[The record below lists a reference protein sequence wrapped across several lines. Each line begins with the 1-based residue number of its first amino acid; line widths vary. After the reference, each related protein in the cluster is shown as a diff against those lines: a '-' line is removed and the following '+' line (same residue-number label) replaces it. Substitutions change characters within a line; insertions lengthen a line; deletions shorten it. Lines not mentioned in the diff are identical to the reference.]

1 MRSSICTDP
10 LGTGVAKRCVG
21 KAASTARGSD
31 RGRYG
36 HMGARDFQIT
46 ARIRRVLLRRSVD
59 DGPLEFGSV
68 DGVAYLRG
76 PIRRLPGTMD
86 FTQST
91 PRMGS
96 LLTRLEEDL
105 ERIDGVYGVVLEV
118 PGYRKVDGEWK
129 PIG

>member
-1 MRSSICTDP
+1 
-10 LGTGVAKRCVG
+10 
-21 KAASTARGSD
+21 
-31 RGRYG
+31 
-36 HMGARDFQIT
+36 MGARDYQIT

-59 DGPLEFGSV
+59 AGPLEYGSV

-76 PIRRLPGTMD
+76 PIRRLPG
-86 FTQST
+86 SVESSPSS

-105 ERIDGVYGVVLEV
+105 ERIDGVHGVVLEV

-129 PIG
+129 LVR